1 MSKDHSTTRVSVI
14 GAGPGGLAAAMLLA
28 AKGYHV
34 DVYEKQP
41 RIGGRSS
48 RLELGEYRFDRGATF
63 LMIPSL
69 LEELFEAAG
78 RSVHDYV
85 DLKRLDPLYALHF
98 GNTVFTPS
106 SDLEQ
111 TVAQIEK
118 LFPGNGEGYRRFM
131 HEEQLKFDRVS
142 PLLRRPFTGW
152 TDYLRSDLLRALPRL
167 HALDTV
173 YGRLSKYFT
182 DERLRWSFTFQS
194 KYLGMSPWEC
204 PGTFTILS
212 FMEHRYGLY
221 HPLGGVHALF
231 DAMAKVIQE
240 YGGAIHTSCG
250 VREVTVERGRAT
262 GLILDNGERV
272 ESDHVVVN
280 ADFGTAVTKLF
291 APGVLRKYTPAHME
305 RKKFSLSTVMLYLGI
320 KGTVDLPH
328 HSVHF
333 AEDYRQNVDDI
344 TKHMRLSEDPS
355 IYVHNPSLLDPTLAP
370 AGKSSLYVLMP
381 VPNLG
386 ADVDWDRERDAVLEK
401 LLARLERIPALA
413 DLRTRI
419 EVAHHMTPLEWE
431 NELDVYKG
439 ATFNL
444 AHNLGQMMALR
455 PHNRFEEV
463 EGVWLAGGGTH
474 PGSGLPTIFESAR
487 ISVDLIERE
496 DQRHR
501 HRTTVMHSAADTRHS
516 L

>member
-1 MSKDHSTTRVSVI
+1 MSKDHSTTRASVI

-63 LMIPSL
+63 LMMPSL

-142 PLLRRPFTGW
+142 PLLRRPFTSW

-182 DERLRWSFTFQS
+182 DERLRWAFTFQS

-221 HPLGGVHALF
+221 HP
-231 DAMAKVIQE
+231 I
-240 YGGAIHTSCG
+240 GGAC
-250 VREVTVERGRAT
+250 
-262 GLILDNGERV
+262 
-272 ESDHVVVN
+272 
-280 ADFGTAVTKLF
+280 
-291 APGVLRKYTPAHME
+291 
-305 RKKFSLSTVMLYLGI
+305 
-320 KGTVDLPH
+320 
-328 HSVHF
+328 
-333 AEDYRQNVDDI
+333 
-344 TKHMRLSEDPS
+344 
-355 IYVHNPSLLDPTLAP
+355 TL
-370 AGKSSLYVLMP
+370 
-381 VPNLG
+381 
-386 ADVDWDRERDAVLEK
+386 
-401 LLARLERIPALA
+401 
-413 DLRTRI
+413 
-419 EVAHHMTPLEWE
+419 
-431 NELDVYKG
+431 
-439 ATFNL
+439 
-444 AHNLGQMMALR
+444 
-455 PHNRFEEV
+455 
-463 EGVWLAGGGTH
+463 
-474 PGSGLPTIFESAR
+474 
-487 ISVDLIERE
+487 
-496 DQRHR
+496 
-501 HRTTVMHSAADTRHS
+501 
-516 L
+516 

>member
-1 MSKDHSTTRVSVI
+1 MVSITR
-14 GAGPGGLAAAMLLA
+14 L
-28 AKGYHV
+28 
-34 DVYEKQP
+34 
-41 RIGGRSS
+41 
-48 RLELGEYRFDRGATF
+48 
-63 LMIPSL
+63 
-69 LEELFEAAG
+69 
-78 RSVHDYV
+78 
-85 DLKRLDPLYALHF
+85 
-98 GNTVFTPS
+98 
-106 SDLEQ
+106 
-111 TVAQIEK
+111 
-118 LFPGNGEGYRRFM
+118 
-131 HEEQLKFDRVS
+131 
-142 PLLRRPFTGW
+142 
-152 TDYLRSDLLRALPRL
+152 
-167 HALDTV
+167 
-173 YGRLSKYFT
+173 
-182 DERLRWSFTFQS
+182 
-194 KYLGMSPWEC
+194 
-204 PGTFTILS
+204 
-212 FMEHRYGLY
+212 
-221 HPLGGVHALF
+221 GVHALF

-240 YGGAIHTSCG
+240 YGGVIHTSCG

-272 ESDHVVVN
+272 EADHVVVN

-419 EVAHHMTPLEWE
+419 EVAHHMTPLEWQ

-487 ISVDLIERE
+487 ISVDLIDRE